1 MELAIADALSRLP
14 QEHSMRVTTQYVAVL
29 LAFAVIACGDTPA
42 TAAPTAAT
50 FAGVQDPSPDTV
62 GTADLIVDARRL
74 ASSWEVGDEFFD
86 AASCATIEG
95 GIQPGAHRTVRFTV
109 ATPNI
114 GTGDVYVGD
123 PAAHFDPNGDGDPS
137 DGDGLFEFASCHEHY
152 HFRNYA
158 TYELFAV
165 LADGSLG
172 TPIRSAK
179 QGFCMRDS
187 KQIGGRHRRPYYLE
201 CGAPARN
208 GLPAIAG
215 NQGISTGWSDIYA
228 SALPGQLFIVDDLP
242 PGEYLI
248 RITANPP
255 FVAEPGDVCPHTD
268 AQGFCHMFEES
279 DYGNNVAEARI
290 TLR

>member
-1 MELAIADALSRLP
+1 MRLTTRSVAALAALTVAACSD
-14 QEHSMRVTTQYVAVL
+14 TTS
-29 LAFAVIACGDTPA
+29 

-50 FAGVQDPSPDTV
+50 FAALRTPSPDTV
-62 GTADLIVDARRL
+62 GTPDLIVDARRL
-74 ASSWEVGDEFFD
+74 ATSWEVGAEFF
-86 AASCATIEG
+86 AATSCSTIEG
-95 GIQPGAHRTVRFTV
+95 GIEPGEHRALRFTV

-114 GTGDVYVGD
+114 GTADLYVGD

-152 HFRNYA
+152 HFLNYA
-158 TYELFAV
+158 TYELYPV
-165 LADGSLG
+165 LADGALG

-179 QGFCMRDS
+179 QGFCMRDN
-187 KQIGGRHRRPYYLE
+187 KQVGGPHRRPYYLE

-208 GLPAIAG
+208 GVPAIPG

-228 SALPGQLFIVDDLP
+228 NSLPGQLFIVDGLS
-242 PGEYLI
+242 PGDYLI

-255 FVAEPGDVCPHTD
+255 FAAQPGAVCPHTD

-279 DYGNNVAEARI
+279 DYGNNVAETRI
-290 TLR
+290 RLQ